1 MYIKLHLQLDRNNN
15 GEKIMSDIK
24 NNGLT
29 EDEVIEDFSS
39 SVIPEENSKKNNKK
53 KDNSKY
59 FKKILTGV
67 IVALVLIGIGIY
79 AKNNSEQDKHI
90 NVSGNT
96 ESKTGLAVTNNGDT
110 EVVGD
115 ASTEIVDSTEAT
127 DSEDI
132 DEIVRSNIVK
142 SNVPKKTVKGTKSK
156 PAKTGEW
163 VKVPVT
169 INTKLNDKA
178 SFDNYK
184 SYVYVKM
191 NKVVFG
197 YDQVV
202 EYINNYNALSNT
214 VVNVDNNDKK
224 DAKIAMYEFELVYDD
239 EYPTY
244 MSRDK
249 IYAMPDLKLSLKG
262 TVDQLDNRKF
272 DRKKSSDYIVVGS
285 KIYNVADAT
294 SITDKQVDETNGT
307 SINSKIVYRFVV
319 YTPKG
324 ANSDNY
330 IEKLNIKIDKN
341 KQDIYFVGQS
351 IK

>member
-1 MYIKLHLQLDRNNN
+1 MYIRLHLQLDN
-15 GEKIMSDIK
+15 GVKFMSDMK
-24 NNGLT
+24 NNGLA

-39 SVIPEENSKKNNKK
+39 SVIPEEKSKNDTTKKN
-53 KDNSKY
+53 NSKY
-59 FKKILTGV
+59 FRKILLGI

-79 AKNNSEQDKHI
+79 AKNNKEPDKHI
-90 NVSGNT
+90 SVSDST
-96 ESKTGLAVTNNGDT
+96 ESKNDLAATNNGSTEAVGETDT
-110 EVVGD
+110 EV
-115 ASTEIVDSTEAT
+115 VDSTEAT
-127 DSEDI
+127 DSEGI
-132 DEIVRSNIVK
+132 DEITKSNVVK

-156 PAKTGEW
+156 PAKAGEW

-184 SYVYVKM
+184 SFVYLKM
-191 NKVVFG
+191 NKVVYG

-202 EYINNYNALSNT
+202 EYINNYNALSDT
-214 VVNVDNNDKK
+214 VVGVDNNDKK
-224 DAKIAMYEFELVYDD
+224 DVKIAMYEFELVYDD
-239 EYPTY
+239 KYPTY

-249 IYAMPDLKLSLKG
+249 IYAMPDLNLSLKG
-262 TVDQLDNRKF
+262 TVNQLDNRKL
-272 DRKKSSDYIVVGS
+272 DKKKSSDYIVVGS
-285 KIYNVADAT
+285 KIYSVADAT

-307 SINSKIVYRFVV
+307 SINNKIVYRFVV

-330 IEKLNIKIDKN
+330 VEKLNIKIDKN
-341 KQDIYFVGQS
+341 KQDVYFVGQA

>member
-1 MYIKLHLQLDRNNN
+1 MCIRLHLQLDN
-15 GEKIMSDIK
+15 GVVFMSDMK
-24 NNGLT
+24 NKGLA

-59 FKKILTGV
+59 FKKILLGV
-67 IVALVLIGIGIY
+67 IVALVLVGIGIY
-79 AKNNSEQDKHI
+79 AKSNSEQDKHI

-96 ESKTGLAVTNNGDT
+96 ENKNDLTVTNNDGT

-115 ASTEIVDSTEAT
+115 ASTEIVNSTEDT
-127 DSEDI
+127 DSEI
-132 DEIVRSNIVK
+132 TKSNVLK

-184 SYVYVKM
+184 SYAYVKM
-191 NKVVFG
+191 NKVVYG

-202 EYINNYNALSNT
+202 EYINNYNALSDT

-224 DAKIAMYEFELVYDD
+224 DVKIAMYEFELVYDN

-262 TVDQLDNRKF
+262 TVDQLDNRKL
-272 DRKKSSDYIVVGS
+272 DKKKSSDYIVVGS

-307 SINSKIVYRFVV
+307 SINNKIVYRFVV

-330 IEKLNIKIDKN
+330 VEKLNIKIDKN
-341 KQDIYFVGQS
+341 KQDVYFVGQA

>member
-1 MYIKLHLQLDRNNN
+1 MYIKLHLQLDN

-24 NNGLT
+24 NNGLA

-39 SVIPEENSKKNNKK
+39 SVIPEEKSKKNTTK

-59 FKKILTGV
+59 FKKILLG
-67 IVALVLIGIGIY
+67 IIMALALIGIGIY
-79 AKNNSEQDKHI
+79 AKSNSEQDKHI
-90 NVSGNT
+90 NVSDNT
-96 ESKTGLAVTNNGDT
+96 ESKNGLAVTNNGDT

-115 ASTEIVDSTEAT
+115 ASTEIVSSTEAT
-127 DSEDI
+127 GSEDI
-132 DEIVRSNIVK
+132 DKIVRSNIVK

-163 VKVPVT
+163 VRVPVT

-184 SYVYVKM
+184 SFVYVKM
-191 NKVVFG
+191 NKVVSG

-224 DAKIAMYEFELVYDD
+224 DVKIAMYEFELVYND

-262 TVDQLDNRKF
+262 TVDQLDNRKL
-272 DRKKSSDYIVVGS
+272 DKKKSSDYIVVGS

-307 SINSKIVYRFVV
+307 SINNKIVYRFVV
-319 YTPKG
+319 YVPKG

-330 IEKLNIKIDKN
+330 VEKVNIKIDKN
-341 KQDIYFVGQS
+341 KQDAYFIGQA

>member
-1 MYIKLHLQLDRNNN
+1 
-15 GEKIMSDIK
+15 MSDMK
-24 NNGLT
+24 NNGLA

-39 SVIPEENSKKNNKK
+39 SVTPEEKSKKNTTKK
-53 KDNSKY
+53 NNSKY
-59 FKKILTGV
+59 FKKILLG
-67 IVALVLIGIGIY
+67 IIMALVLIGIGIY
-79 AKNNSEQDKHI
+79 AKSTKEPDKHI
-90 NVSGNT
+90 SVSNST
-96 ESKTGLAVTNNGDT
+96 ENKNNLAVTNNGGTEAVGETGT
-110 EVVGD
+110 EV
-115 ASTEIVDSTEAT
+115 VDSTENT
-127 DSEDI
+127 DSEI
-132 DEIVRSNIVK
+132 TKSNVVK

-184 SYVYVKM
+184 SFVYLKM
-191 NKVVFG
+191 NKVVYG

-202 EYINNYNALSNT
+202 EYINNYNALSDT

-224 DAKIAMYEFELVYDD
+224 DVKIAMYELELVYDD

-262 TVDQLDNRKF
+262 TVDQLDNRKL
-272 DRKKSSDYIVVGS
+272 DKKKSSDYIVVGS

-307 SINSKIVYRFVV
+307 STNNKIVYRFVV

-324 ANSDNY
+324 ASSNNY
-330 IEKLNIKIDKN
+330 VEKINIKIDKN
-341 KQDIYFVGQS
+341 KRDVYFVGQA

>member
-1 MYIKLHLQLDRNNN
+1 
-15 GEKIMSDIK
+15 MSDMK
-24 NNGLT
+24 NNGLA

-39 SVIPEENSKKNNKK
+39 SVIPEEKSKKKATKK
-53 KDNSKY
+53 NNSKY
-59 FKKILTGV
+59 FKKILLG
-67 IVALVLIGIGIY
+67 IIMALVLIGIGIY
-79 AKNNSEQDKHI
+79 AKSNKEPDKHI
-90 NVSGNT
+90 SVSDST
-96 ESKTGLAVTNNGDT
+96 ESKNNLAVTNNGGTEAVGETGT
-110 EVVGD
+110 EV
-115 ASTEIVDSTEAT
+115 VDSTENT
-127 DSEDI
+127 DSEI
-132 DEIVRSNIVK
+132 TKSNVVK

-184 SYVYVKM
+184 SFVYLKM
-191 NKVVFG
+191 NKVIYG

-202 EYINNYNALSNT
+202 EYINNYNALSDT

-224 DAKIAMYEFELVYDD
+224 DVKIAMYELELVYDD

-262 TVDQLDNRKF
+262 TVDQLDNRKL
-272 DRKKSSDYIVVGS
+272 DKKKSSDYIVVGS

-307 SINSKIVYRFVV
+307 SINNKIVYRFVV

-324 ANSDNY
+324 ASSDNY
-330 IEKLNIKIDKN
+330 VEKINIKIDKN
-341 KQDIYFVGQS
+341 KRDVYFVGQA

>member
-1 MYIKLHLQLDRNNN
+1 
-15 GEKIMSDIK
+15 MSDMK
-24 NNGLT
+24 NNGLA

-39 SVIPEENSKKNNKK
+39 SVIPEEKSKKNTTKK
-53 KDNSKY
+53 NNSKY
-59 FKKILTGV
+59 FKKILLG
-67 IVALVLIGIGIY
+67 IIMALVLIGIGIY
-79 AKNNSEQDKHI
+79 AKSNKEPDKHI
-90 NVSGNT
+90 SVSNST
-96 ESKTGLAVTNNGDT
+96 ENKNNLAVTNNGGTEAVGETGT
-110 EVVGD
+110 EV
-115 ASTEIVDSTEAT
+115 VDSTENT
-127 DSEDI
+127 DSEI
-132 DEIVRSNIVK
+132 TKSNVVK

-184 SYVYVKM
+184 SFVYLKM
-191 NKVVFG
+191 NKVVYG

-202 EYINNYNALSNT
+202 EYINNYNALSDT

-224 DAKIAMYEFELVYDD
+224 DVKIAMYELELVYDD

-262 TVDQLDNRKF
+262 TVDQLDNRKL
-272 DRKKSSDYIVVGS
+272 DKKKSSDYIVVGS

-307 SINSKIVYRFVV
+307 SINNKIVYRFVV

-324 ANSDNY
+324 ASSDNY
-330 IEKLNIKIDKN
+330 VEKINIKIDKN
-341 KQDIYFVGQS
+341 KQDVYFVGQA

>member
-1 MYIKLHLQLDRNNN
+1 
-15 GEKIMSDIK
+15 MSDMK
-24 NNGLT
+24 NNGLA

-39 SVIPEENSKKNNKK
+39 SVIPEEKSKKKATKK
-53 KDNSKY
+53 NNSKY
-59 FKKILTGV
+59 FKKILLG
-67 IVALVLIGIGIY
+67 IIMALVLIGIGIY
-79 AKNNSEQDKHI
+79 AKSNKEPDKHI
-90 NVSGNT
+90 SVSDST
-96 ESKTGLAVTNNGDT
+96 ESKNNLAVTNNGGTEAVGETGT
-110 EVVGD
+110 EV
-115 ASTEIVDSTEAT
+115 VDSTENT
-127 DSEDI
+127 DSEI
-132 DEIVRSNIVK
+132 TKSNVVK

-184 SYVYVKM
+184 SFVYLKM
-191 NKVVFG
+191 NKVVYG

-202 EYINNYNALSNT
+202 EYINNYNALSDT

-224 DAKIAMYEFELVYDD
+224 DVKIAMYELELVYDD

-262 TVDQLDNRKF
+262 TVDQLDNRKL
-272 DRKKSSDYIVVGS
+272 DKKKSSDYIVVGS

-307 SINSKIVYRFVV
+307 SINNKIVYRFVV

-324 ANSDNY
+324 ASSDNY
-330 IEKLNIKIDKN
+330 VEKINIKIDKN
-341 KQDIYFVGQS
+341 KRDVYFVGQA

>member
-1 MYIKLHLQLDRNNN
+1 
-15 GEKIMSDIK
+15 MSDMK
-24 NNGLT
+24 NNGLA

-39 SVIPEENSKKNNKK
+39 SVIPEEKSKNDTTKKN
-53 KDNSKY
+53 NSKY
-59 FKKILTGV
+59 FRKILLGI

-79 AKNNSEQDKHI
+79 AKNNKESDKHI
-90 NVSGNT
+90 SVSDST
-96 ESKTGLAVTNNGDT
+96 ESKNDLTTTDNRTTEAVEGT
-110 EVVGD
+110 
-115 ASTEIVDSTEAT
+115 STEIVGSTEVT
-127 DSEDI
+127 DSEI
-132 DEIVRSNIVK
+132 TKSNVVK

-156 PAKTGEW
+156 PAKAGEW

-184 SYVYVKM
+184 SFVYLKM
-191 NKVVFG
+191 NKVVYG

-202 EYINNYNALSNT
+202 EYINNYNALSDT
-214 VVNVDNNDKK
+214 VVGVDNNDKK
-224 DAKIAMYEFELVYDD
+224 DVKIAMYEFELVYDD
-239 EYPTY
+239 KYPTY

-249 IYAMPDLKLSLKG
+249 IYAMPDLNLSLKG
-262 TVDQLDNRKF
+262 TVNQLDNRKL
-272 DRKKSSDYIVVGS
+272 DKKKSSDYIVVGS
-285 KIYNVADAT
+285 KIYSVADAT

-307 SINSKIVYRFVV
+307 SINNKIVYRFVV

-330 IEKLNIKIDKN
+330 VEKLNIKIDKN
-341 KQDIYFVGQS
+341 KQDVYFVGQA

>member
-1 MYIKLHLQLDRNNN
+1 
-15 GEKIMSDIK
+15 MSDMK
-24 NNGLT
+24 NNGLA

-39 SVIPEENSKKNNKK
+39 SVIPEEKSKKNDTKK
-53 KDNSKY
+53 NNSKY
-59 FKKILTGV
+59 FKKILLG
-67 IVALVLIGIGIY
+67 IIMALVLIGIGIY
-79 AKNNSEQDKHI
+79 AKSNKEPDKHI
-90 NVSGNT
+90 SVSDST
-96 ESKTGLAVTNNGDT
+96 ESKNNLAVTNNGGTEAVGETGT
-110 EVVGD
+110 EV
-115 ASTEIVDSTEAT
+115 VDSTENT
-127 DSEDI
+127 DSEI
-132 DEIVRSNIVK
+132 TKSNVVK

-184 SYVYVKM
+184 SFVYLKM
-191 NKVVFG
+191 NKVIYG

-202 EYINNYNALSNT
+202 EYINNYNALSDT

-224 DAKIAMYEFELVYDD
+224 DVKIAMYELELVYDD

-262 TVDQLDNRKF
+262 TVDQLDNRKL
-272 DRKKSSDYIVVGS
+272 DKKKSSDYIVVGS

-294 SITDKQVDETNGT
+294 SITDKQVDETDGT
-307 SINSKIVYRFVV
+307 SINNKLVYRFVAYV
-319 YTPKG
+319 PKG

-330 IEKLNIKIDKN
+330 VEKVNIKIDKN
-341 KQDIYFVGQS
+341 KQDAYFIGQV

>member
-1 MYIKLHLQLDRNNN
+1 
-15 GEKIMSDIK
+15 MSDMK
-24 NNGLT
+24 NNGLA

-39 SVIPEENSKKNNKK
+39 SVIPEEKSKKNATKK
-53 KDNSKY
+53 NNSKY
-59 FKKILTGV
+59 FKKILLG
-67 IVALVLIGIGIY
+67 IIMALVLIGIGIY
-79 AKNNSEQDKHI
+79 AKSNKEPDKHI
-90 NVSGNT
+90 SVSGST
-96 ESKTGLAVTNNGDT
+96 ESKNNLAVTNNGGTEAVGETGT
-110 EVVGD
+110 EV
-115 ASTEIVDSTEAT
+115 VDSTENT
-127 DSEDI
+127 DSEI
-132 DEIVRSNIVK
+132 TKSNVVK

-184 SYVYVKM
+184 SFVYLKM
-191 NKVVFG
+191 NKVVYG

-202 EYINNYNALSNT
+202 EYINNYNALSDT

-224 DAKIAMYEFELVYDD
+224 DVKIAMYELELVYDD

-262 TVDQLDNRKF
+262 TVDQLDNRKL
-272 DRKKSSDYIVVGS
+272 DKEKSSDYIVVGS

-307 SINSKIVYRFVV
+307 SINNKIIYRFVV

-324 ANSDNY
+324 ASSDNY
-330 IEKLNIKIDKN
+330 VEKINIKIDKN
-341 KQDIYFVGQS
+341 KQDVYFVGQA

>member
-1 MYIKLHLQLDRNNN
+1 
-15 GEKIMSDIK
+15 MSDMK
-24 NNGLT
+24 NNGLA

-39 SVIPEENSKKNNKK
+39 SVIPEEKSKKNTTKK
-53 KDNSKY
+53 NNSKY
-59 FKKILTGV
+59 FKKILLG
-67 IVALVLIGIGIY
+67 IIMALVLIGIGIY
-79 AKNNSEQDKHI
+79 AKSNKEPDKHI
-90 NVSGNT
+90 SVSDST
-96 ESKTGLAVTNNGDT
+96 ESKNNLAVTNNGGT
-110 EVVGD
+110 EAVGETG
-115 ASTEIVDSTEAT
+115 TEAVDSTENT
-127 DSEDI
+127 DSEI
-132 DEIVRSNIVK
+132 TK

-184 SYVYVKM
+184 SFVYLKM
-191 NKVVFG
+191 NKVIYG

-202 EYINNYNALSNT
+202 EYINNYNALSDT

-224 DAKIAMYEFELVYDD
+224 DVKIAMYELELVYDD

-262 TVDQLDNRKF
+262 TVDQLDNRKL
-272 DRKKSSDYIVVGS
+272 DKKKSSDYIVVGS

-307 SINSKIVYRFVV
+307 SINNKIVYRFVV

-324 ANSDNY
+324 ASSDNY
-330 IEKLNIKIDKN
+330 VEKINIKIDKN
-341 KQDIYFVGQS
+341 KRDVYFVGQA

>member
-1 MYIKLHLQLDRNNN
+1 
-15 GEKIMSDIK
+15 MSDMK
-24 NNGLT
+24 NNGLA

-39 SVIPEENSKKNNKK
+39 SVISEEKSKKNATKK
-53 KDNSKY
+53 NNSKY
-59 FKKILTGV
+59 FKKVLLGI
-67 IVALVLIGIGIY
+67 IMALVLIGIGIY
-79 AKNNSEQDKHI
+79 AKSNKEPDKHI
-90 NVSGNT
+90 SVSNST
-96 ESKTGLAVTNNGDT
+96 ENKNNLAVTNNGGTEAVGETGT
-110 EVVGD
+110 EV
-115 ASTEIVDSTEAT
+115 VDSTENT
-127 DSEDI
+127 DSEI
-132 DEIVRSNIVK
+132 TKSNVVK

-184 SYVYVKM
+184 SFVYLKM
-191 NKVVFG
+191 NNVIYG

-202 EYINNYNALSNT
+202 EYINNYNALSDT

-224 DAKIAMYEFELVYDD
+224 DVKIAMYEFELVYDD

-262 TVDQLDNRKF
+262 TVDQLDNRKL
-272 DRKKSSDYIVVGS
+272 DKKKSSDYIVVGS

-307 SINSKIVYRFVV
+307 LINNKIIYRFVV

-324 ANSDNY
+324 ASSDNY
-330 IEKLNIKIDKN
+330 VEKINIKIDKN
-341 KQDIYFVGQS
+341 KRDVYFVGQA

>member
-1 MYIKLHLQLDRNNN
+1 
-15 GEKIMSDIK
+15 MSDMK
-24 NNGLT
+24 NNGLA

-39 SVIPEENSKKNNKK
+39 SVIPEEKSKKNNTKK
-53 KDNSKY
+53 NNSKY
-59 FKKILTGV
+59 FKKILLG
-67 IVALVLIGIGIY
+67 IIMALVLIGIGIY
-79 AKNNSEQDKHI
+79 AKSTKEPDKHI
-90 NVSGNT
+90 SVSDSK
-96 ESKTGLAVTNNGDT
+96 ESKNNLAVTNNGGTEAVGETGT
-110 EVVGD
+110 EV
-115 ASTEIVDSTEAT
+115 VDSTENT
-127 DSEDI
+127 DSEI
-132 DEIVRSNIVK
+132 TKSNIVK

-184 SYVYVKM
+184 SFVYLKM
-191 NKVVFG
+191 NKVIYG

-202 EYINNYNALSNT
+202 EYINNYNALSDT

-224 DAKIAMYEFELVYDD
+224 DVKIAMYELELVYDD

-249 IYAMPDLKLSLKG
+249 VYAMPDLKLSLKG
-262 TVDQLDNRKF
+262 TVDQLDNRKL
-272 DRKKSSDYIVVGS
+272 DKKKSSDYIVVGS

-307 SINSKIVYRFVV
+307 SINNKIIYRFVV

-324 ANSDNY
+324 ASSDNY
-330 IEKLNIKIDKN
+330 VEKLNIKIDKN
-341 KQDIYFVGQS
+341 KRDVYFVGQV

>member
-1 MYIKLHLQLDRNNN
+1 
-15 GEKIMSDIK
+15 MSDMK
-24 NNGLT
+24 NNGLA

-39 SVIPEENSKKNNKK
+39 SVIPEEKSKKKATKK
-53 KDNSKY
+53 NNSKY
-59 FKKILTGV
+59 FKKILLG
-67 IVALVLIGIGIY
+67 IIMALVLIGIGIY
-79 AKNNSEQDKHI
+79 AKSNKEPDKHI
-90 NVSGNT
+90 SVSNST
-96 ESKTGLAVTNNGDT
+96 ENKNNLAVTNNGGTEAVGETGT
-110 EVVGD
+110 EV
-115 ASTEIVDSTEAT
+115 VDSTENT
-127 DSEDI
+127 DSEI
-132 DEIVRSNIVK
+132 TKSNVVK

-184 SYVYVKM
+184 SFVYLKM
-191 NKVVFG
+191 NKVIYG

-202 EYINNYNALSNT
+202 EYINNYNALSDT

-224 DAKIAMYEFELVYDD
+224 DVKIAMYELELVYDD

-262 TVDQLDNRKF
+262 TVDQLDNRKL
-272 DRKKSSDYIVVGS
+272 DKKKSSDYIVVGS

-307 SINSKIVYRFVV
+307 SINNKIVYRFVV

-324 ANSDNY
+324 ASSDNY
-330 IEKLNIKIDKN
+330 VEKINIKIDKN
-341 KQDIYFVGQS
+341 KRDVYFVGQA

>member
-1 MYIKLHLQLDRNNN
+1 
-15 GEKIMSDIK
+15 MSDMK
-24 NNGLT
+24 NNGLA

-39 SVIPEENSKKNNKK
+39 SVIPEEKSKKNTTKK
-53 KDNSKY
+53 NNSKY
-59 FKKILTGV
+59 FKKILLG
-67 IVALVLIGIGIY
+67 IIMALVLIGIGIY
-79 AKNNSEQDKHI
+79 AKSNKEPDKHI
-90 NVSGNT
+90 SVSDST
-96 ESKTGLAVTNNGDT
+96 ESKNNLAVTNNGGTEAVGETGT
-110 EVVGD
+110 EVM
-115 ASTEIVDSTEAT
+115 DSTENT
-127 DSEDI
+127 DSEI
-132 DEIVRSNIVK
+132 TKSNIVK
-142 SNVPKKTVKGTKSK
+142 SNVPKKTVKGTRSK

-184 SYVYVKM
+184 SFVYLKM
-191 NKVVFG
+191 NKVIYG

-202 EYINNYNALSNT
+202 EYINNYNALSDT

-224 DAKIAMYEFELVYDD
+224 DVKIAMYELELVYDD

-262 TVDQLDNRKF
+262 TVDQLDNRKL
-272 DRKKSSDYIVVGS
+272 DKKKSSDYIVVGS

-307 SINSKIVYRFVV
+307 SINNKIVYRFVV

-324 ANSDNY
+324 ASSDNY
-330 IEKLNIKIDKN
+330 VEKINIKIDKN
-341 KQDIYFVGQS
+341 KQDVYFVGQA

>member
-1 MYIKLHLQLDRNNN
+1 
-15 GEKIMSDIK
+15 MSDMK
-24 NNGLT
+24 NNGLA

-39 SVIPEENSKKNNKK
+39 SVISEEKSKKNATKK
-53 KDNSKY
+53 NNSKY
-59 FKKILTGV
+59 FKKILLG
-67 IVALVLIGIGIY
+67 IIMAIVLIGIGIY
-79 AKNNSEQDKHI
+79 AKSNKEPDKHI
-90 NVSGNT
+90 SVSDST
-96 ESKTGLAVTNNGDT
+96 ESKNNLAVTNNGGTEAVGETGT
-110 EVVGD
+110 EV
-115 ASTEIVDSTEAT
+115 VDSTENT
-127 DSEDI
+127 DSEI
-132 DEIVRSNIVK
+132 TKSNVVK

-184 SYVYVKM
+184 SFVYLKM
-191 NKVVFG
+191 NKVIYG

-202 EYINNYNALSNT
+202 EYINNYNALSDT

-224 DAKIAMYEFELVYDD
+224 DVKIAMYELELVYDD

-249 IYAMPDLKLSLKG
+249 VYAMPDLKLSLKG
-262 TVDQLDNRKF
+262 TVDQLDNRKL
-272 DRKKSSDYIVVGS
+272 DKKKSSDYIVVGS

-307 SINSKIVYRFVV
+307 SINNKIVYRFVV

-324 ANSDNY
+324 ASSDNY
-330 IEKLNIKIDKN
+330 VEKINIKIDKN
-341 KQDIYFVGQS
+341 RRDVYFVGQA

>member
-1 MYIKLHLQLDRNNN
+1 
-15 GEKIMSDIK
+15 MSDMK
-24 NNGLT
+24 NNGLA

-39 SVIPEENSKKNNKK
+39 SVISEESSEKNSKK

-59 FKKILTGV
+59 FKKILLGV
-67 IVALVLIGIGIY
+67 SMAIVLICIGIY
-79 AKNNSEQDKHI
+79 AKSNSEQDKHI

-96 ESKTGLAVTNNGDT
+96 ENKNDLAVTNT
-110 EVVGD
+110 E
-115 ASTEIVDSTEAT
+115 STEAIEETGIEIVDSTEAT
-127 DSEDI
+127 DNESSESI
-132 DEIVRSNIVK
+132 DEVARSNIVK
-142 SNVPKKTVKGTKSK
+142 SNVHKKTAKGTKSK

-169 INTKLNDKA
+169 INTKLNDRA
-178 SFDNYK
+178 SFDNYE

-191 NKVVFG
+191 NKVIYG

-202 EYINNYNALSNT
+202 EYINNYNALSDT

-224 DAKIAMYEFELVYDD
+224 DVKIAMYEFELVYND

-249 IYAMPDLKLSLKG
+249 VYAMPDLKLSLKG
-262 TVDQLDNRKF
+262 TVDQLDNRKL
-272 DRKKSSDYIVVGS
+272 DKKKSSDYIVVGS

-307 SINSKIVYRFVV
+307 SINNKLVYRFVV

-324 ANSDNY
+324 ANSSNY
-330 IEKLNIKIDKN
+330 VEKLNIKIDKN
-341 KQDIYFVGQS
+341 KQDVYFVGQA